1 MNSAATRI
9 ELFYCA
15 SNTEVVSLLQ
25 GYGAGNGGLK
35 VMPVPCSGKIDI
47 LYLAKAFETGVD
59 GVALVVCPE
68 GECRYLEGNLRAR
81 KRAAAVDAMLAEIGV
96 GAGRLA
102 VIQMKTGGIGG
113 VKREIDSFQA
123 RLKAMPVPP
132 AAAAGGKPS
141 QLPLISRGA

>member
-1 MNSAATRI
+1 VNGAATKI
-9 ELFYCA
+9 ELFYCS
-15 SNTEVVSLLQ
+15 SNAEVASLLQ

-59 GVALVVCPE
+59 GVALVICPE

-81 KRAAAVDAMLAEIGV
+81 KRAAAVDALLAEVGV
-96 GAGRLA
+96 GEGRLA
-102 VIQMKTGGIGG
+102 VIQMKAGGIDE
-113 VKREIDSFQA
+113 VKHALDSFQA
-123 RLKAMPVPP
+123 RLKAMPALVAAKDGP
-132 AAAAGGKPS
+132 A